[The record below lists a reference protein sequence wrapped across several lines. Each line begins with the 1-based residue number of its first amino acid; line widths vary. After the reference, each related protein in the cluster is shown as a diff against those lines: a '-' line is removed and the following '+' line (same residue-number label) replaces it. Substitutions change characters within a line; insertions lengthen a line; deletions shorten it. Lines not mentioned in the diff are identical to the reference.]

1 MKEKEGGMLHNQT
14 VMLQNAL
21 GFTQLSLMKDFDGQ
35 FPQQKPSFHRLGHL
49 HVHADVIHCGLCGLA
64 YAFVF
69 VPADG

>member
-1 MKEKEGGMLHNQT
+1 MLHNQT

-35 FPQQKPSFHRLGHL
+35 FPQQRPSLPPPWSPSRAPRCDPLRIVYVVF
-49 HVHADVIHCGLCGLA
+49 
-64 YAFVF
+64 AFGFAF